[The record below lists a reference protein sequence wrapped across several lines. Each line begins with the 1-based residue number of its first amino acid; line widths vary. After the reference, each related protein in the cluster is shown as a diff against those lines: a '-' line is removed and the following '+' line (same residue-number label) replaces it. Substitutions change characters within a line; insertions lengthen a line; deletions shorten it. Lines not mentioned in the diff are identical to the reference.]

1 MDNLYLNPAI
11 QDPILIRIR
20 IVKDGFLIS
29 LLDVYQYPTHIRHIL
44 DYPYP
49 KKSEKKN
56 RFRRYLFVYGPFSSL
71 SIVELHPST
80 WLVPILG
87 VNRIHLMLI
96 LGISLHAIL
105 WVSPS
110 NSPRANFQ
118 CQQNPYMIV
127 ILYIVLYIIKITRNF
142 IVHI

>member
-49 KKSEKKN
+49 KKSEKKIVSVDICSYTV
-56 RFRRYLFVYGPFSSL
+56 RFHRYPLSS
-71 SIVELHPST
+71 SILQLDLCQFWVST
-80 WLVPILG
+80 EFT
-87 VNRIHLMLI
+87 
-96 LGISLHAIL
+96 SCQF

-110 NSPRANFQ
+110 MQFFEYLPPIHLVPIFNVN
-118 CQQNPYMIV
+118 
-127 ILYIVLYIIKITRNF
+127 KI
-142 IVHI
+142 HI